1 MISGLYLIRYAL
13 GLAAL
18 LALVGFKGYFTVE
31 VHKALKL
38 PPRNLFVLLSIKF
51 TSVCMQA
58 SIEFLRTSDLK
69 NSFKTRYFQ
78 LLTVVTY
85 SVLAIFCLCFLH
97 EATFNGEIPFNNTLG
112 LQC

>member
-1 MISGLYLIRYAL
+1 MHCNVGLISGLYLIRYVL

-69 NSFKTRYFQ
+69 NSFKPRYV
-78 LLTVVTY
+78 LLAVDSTHLL
-85 SVLAIFCLCFLH
+85 SSGDFLF
-97 EATFNGEIPFNNTLG
+97 TFFA
-112 LQC
+112 